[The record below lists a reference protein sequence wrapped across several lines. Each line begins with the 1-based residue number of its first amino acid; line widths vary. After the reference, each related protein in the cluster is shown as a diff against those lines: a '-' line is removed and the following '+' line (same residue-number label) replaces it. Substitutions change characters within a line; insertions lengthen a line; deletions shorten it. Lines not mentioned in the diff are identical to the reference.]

1 MQFEQKFAKE
11 NKFFLKQNT
20 MQIEEK
26 KTYIYI

>member
-20 MQIEEK
+20 MQIEGEK
-26 KTYIYI
+26 NIYLH

>member
-1 MQFEQKFAKE
+1 MQFKQKFAKE

-20 MQIEEK
+20 MQIEGK